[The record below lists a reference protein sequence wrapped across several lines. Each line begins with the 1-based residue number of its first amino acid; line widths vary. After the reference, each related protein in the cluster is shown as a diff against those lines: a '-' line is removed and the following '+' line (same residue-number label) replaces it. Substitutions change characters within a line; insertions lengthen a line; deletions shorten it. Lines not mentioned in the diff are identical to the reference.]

1 MAASVPPASG
11 TPSEE
16 SEEPGKTYP
25 NGGRPEPPMEVV
37 TKGWWTLREELVP
50 REVLEAEHREA
61 DRKRAAR
68 RSLKSLIFG
77 RG

>member
-1 MAASVPPASG
+1 
-11 TPSEE
+11 
-16 SEEPGKTYP
+16 
-25 NGGRPEPPMEVV
+25 MEVV
-37 TKGWWTLREELVP
+37 TKGWWTLREALVP
-50 REVLEAEHREA
+50 REVLEAEHHEA